1 MLSVC
6 DLYPNR
12 SRLDQ
17 LNEWVKWQ
25 EMKPNSLLDK
35 RQKKKKVTLK
45 TNIFQPL
52 WYPCYQL

>member
-35 RQKKKKVTLK
+35 RQKKKKKL
-45 TNIFQPL
+45 P
-52 WYPCYQL
+52 